1 MTGVMNRHTAE
12 RFNPFGEADCE
23 SEVKLLKQNYSRYFF
38 YHTRFNQLSLDPK
51 VFLIVGRRG
60 SGKTALSQFFSFQRS
75 MNGAISIDVDE
86 PAAFEQVLEEITL
99 TTSSSRESAFPRIA

>member
-38 YHTRFNQLSLDPK
+38 YHTRCNQLSLDPK
-51 VFLIVGRRG
+51 VFLIVSRRG
-60 SGKTALSQFFSFQRS
+60 SGKTALSQFLLFQLS
-75 MNGAISIDVDE
+75 MYGAISIDVDD
-86 PAAFEQVLEEITL
+86 PASLEQVLEDISLITFVCGEIV
-99 TTSSSRESAFPRIA
+99 